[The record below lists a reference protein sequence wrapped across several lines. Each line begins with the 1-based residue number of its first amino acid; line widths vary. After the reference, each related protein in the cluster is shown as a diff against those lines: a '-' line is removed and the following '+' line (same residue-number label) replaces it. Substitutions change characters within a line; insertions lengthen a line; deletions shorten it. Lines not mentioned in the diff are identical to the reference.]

1 MGDIVQKERLTM
13 NTTKTLTKFAAIA
26 ALTAASMTALAAP
39 ANAGVSV
46 GIGIGVPGPAP
57 VYHPGGRWCYWHPRA
72 CGVYGPG
79 PLFVAGTF
87 YPGHG
92 WWDGHAWYHD
102 RFRFH
107 GGWRYR

>member
-1 MGDIVQKERLTM
+1 M
-13 NTTKTLTKFAAIA
+13 KTLTKLVAGA
-26 ALTAASMTALAAP
+26 ALTAAAMTAVALP

-57 VYHPGGRWCYWHPRA
+57 VYHHPGGRWCYYHPRA
-72 CGVYGPG
+72 CHGYAPAPG
-79 PLFVAGTF
+79 PAFVVGNF

-102 RFRFH
+102 RYRFH